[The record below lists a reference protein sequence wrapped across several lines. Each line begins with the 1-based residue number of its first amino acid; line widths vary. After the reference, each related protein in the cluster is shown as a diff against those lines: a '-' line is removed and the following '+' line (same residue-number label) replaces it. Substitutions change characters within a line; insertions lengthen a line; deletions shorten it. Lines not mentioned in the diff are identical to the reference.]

1 MKLAI
6 ALKTLSRHKIT
17 LVLGA
22 VVSILLGLTLAYKL
36 PSMQPRT
43 FTVGVATNE
52 VLIDAPQSQIAAV
65 NPAGALNLGSTATIL
80 GTLITEGDVK
90 QRIAERAG
98 ITPSKLVGVA
108 QQPPG
113 STGAQQI
120 PAASYARSFNAGI
133 LETSIPQDVNGNAL
147 PIVNVQATAHDAAT
161 ATKIV
166 DATVPALLD
175 YLSSTASADK
185 VPLRN
190 RLKISSLGVT
200 QAKPQSAGTGPA
212 MAVVVAVVL
221 FGGVCFAIL
230 LASGIARGWKQAA
243 ELESEELEDDAE
255 TASDDEDD
263 DYAAVLPLLVEPTFL
278 DELRNAREQR

>member
-6 ALKTLSRHKIT
+6 ALKTLSRHKIS

-22 VVSILLGLTLAYKL
+22 IVSILIGLTLAYKL

-52 VLIDAPQSQIAAV
+52 VLIDAPQSQIAAI

-80 GTLITEGDVK
+80 GTLVTEGDVK

-98 ITPSKLVGVA
+98 IASSKLVGVA

-113 STGAQQI
+113 SPATQQI
-120 PAASYARSFNAGI
+120 PSLSYARSLDAGI

-147 PIVNVQATAHDAAT
+147 PIIDVQATAHDTAT

-166 DATVPALLD
+166 DAAVPSLLD

-221 FGGVCFAIL
+221 FCGVCLAIL

-243 ELESEELEDDAE
+243 ELEGEDLEEDAD
-255 TASDDEDD
+255 TASDDQD

>member
-22 VVSILLGLTLAYKL
+22 VVSILVGLTLAYKL

-52 VLIDAPQSQIAAV
+52 VLIDAPTSQIAAI

-90 QRIAERAG
+90 QRIAERSG

-113 STGAQQI
+113 STGPTQI
-120 PAASYARSFNAGI
+120 PSASYARSFKAGI

-147 PIVNVQATAHDAAT
+147 PIINVQATAHDVAT

-200 QAKPQSAGTGPA
+200 QAQPQSAGTGPA
-212 MAVVVAVVL
+212 MAVVVAVAL

-243 ELESEELEDDAE
+243 ELESEEGLEDDAE
-255 TASDDEDD
+255 TVSDDQD

-278 DELRNAREQR
+278 DELRNAREQH